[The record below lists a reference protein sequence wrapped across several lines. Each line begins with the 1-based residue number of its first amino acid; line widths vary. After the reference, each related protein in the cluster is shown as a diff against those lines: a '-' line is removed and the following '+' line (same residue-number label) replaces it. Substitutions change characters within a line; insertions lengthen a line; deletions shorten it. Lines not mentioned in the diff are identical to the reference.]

1 VRVSTSDQE
10 TVLVIGASGRH
21 GGTGARVV
29 ERLQAAGR
37 VVRAL
42 VRSDDDRAERLRQS
56 GVQTLVGDLHDRR
69 TLLPALDGADSV
81 YVAYPVA
88 AGIVDAL
95 MNVASVIREQGSS
108 PHVVIMGSGAA
119 DPNSPSGIARAHAL
133 SEELLLQLGVN
144 ITAVRGSAFFYE
156 NVLGFHADAIRET
169 GVFAN
174 SYGASRPAWISGTD
188 VADLCAAALLDPQS
202 HADTPIVYPPGHE
215 LLSQQQIADIV
226 SEETGREVR
235 YQHISAADWSR
246 QLEAASGGLPNH
258 AMIEHITTNAAMCEN
273 DTTILRKDIDPS
285 ALEAASGRPPLTFRN
300 FVRQHR
306 AAFGAVTA
314 KAGAAPLN
322 DTSPLVRAR
331 KSSSPGEGRNR

>member
-1 VRVSTSDQE
+1 VSVSNSDQE
-10 TVLVIGASGRH
+10 TVLVIGATGRH

-29 ERLQAAGR
+29 ERLQAGGR

-42 VRSDDDRAERLRQS
+42 VRSDDERAERLRRS

-69 TLLPALDGADSV
+69 TLPPALDGVDSV

-95 MNVASVIREQGSS
+95 ANVASVIREQGSS
-108 PHVVIMGSGAA
+108 PHVVIMASGAA
-119 DPNSPSGIARAHAL
+119 DPNSPSGIARAHDL
-133 SEELLLQLGVN
+133 SEELLLRLGVN
-144 ITAVRGSAFFYE
+144 FTAMRGSAFFYE
-156 NVLGFHADAIRET
+156 NILRMHADSIREA
-169 GVFAN
+169 GVIAN
-174 SYGASRPAWISGTD
+174 SYGDARPAWISGTD
-188 VADLCAAALLDPQS
+188 VADLCASALLDPQS

-215 LLSQQQIADIV
+215 LLSQQEIADIV

-235 YQHISAADWSR
+235 YQHITADDWSR

-285 ALEAASGRPPLTFRN
+285 VLEAASGRPPLTFRN

-314 KAGAAPLN
+314 NA
-322 DTSPLVRAR
+322 
-331 KSSSPGEGRNR
+331 

>member
-1 VRVSTSDQE
+1 MRVSNSDQE
-10 TVLVIGASGRH
+10 TVLVIGATGRL

-37 VVRAL
+37 LVRAL
-42 VRSDDDRAERLRQS
+42 VRSDDERAERLRQS

-69 TLLPALDGADSV
+69 TLLPALDGVDSV

-95 MNVASVIREQGSS
+95 ANVASVIREQGSS

-119 DPNSPSGIARAHAL
+119 DPNSASGVARAHDL

-144 ITAVRGSAFFYE
+144 FTAVRGSAFFYE
-156 NVLGFHADAIRET
+156 NILRMHADAIRET
-169 GVFAN
+169 GVLAN
-174 SYGASRPAWISGTD
+174 SFGDARPAWIGGTD
-188 VADLCAAALLDPQS
+188 VADLCAAALLDPQR
-202 HADTPIVYPPGHE
+202 HADTPFVYPPGHE
-215 LLSQQQIADIV
+215 LLSQQEIADIV

-235 YQHISAADWSR
+235 YQHITADDWSR
-246 QLEAASGGLPNH
+246 QLQAHSGGQPNH

-285 ALEAASGRPPLTFRN
+285 ALEAASGRPL
-300 FVRQHR
+300 
-306 AAFGAVTA
+306 
-314 KAGAAPLN
+314 
-322 DTSPLVRAR
+322 
-331 KSSSPGEGRNR
+331 

>member
-1 VRVSTSDQE
+1 
-10 TVLVIGASGRH
+10 VLVIGATGRH

-37 VVRAL
+37 LVRAL
-42 VRSDDDRAERLRQS
+42 VRSDDERAERLRQS

-69 TLLPALDGADSV
+69 TLPPALDGAESV
-81 YVAYPVA
+81 YIAYPVA
-88 AGIVDAL
+88 AGVVDAL
-95 MNVASVIREQGSS
+95 ANVASVIHEQGSS
-108 PHVVIMGSGAA
+108 PHVVIMSSGAA

-133 SEELLLQLGVN
+133 SEELLLQLGVDF
-144 ITAVRGSAFFYE
+144 TAVRGSAFFYE

-174 SYGASRPAWISGTD
+174 SYGDARPAWIAGTD
-188 VADLCAAALLDPQS
+188 AGDLCATALLDPQH
-202 HADTPIVYPPGHE
+202 HANTPMVYPPGHE
-215 LLSQQQIADIV
+215 RLSQHEIADII

-235 YQHISAADWSR
+235 YQHITADEWSR
-246 QLEAASGGLPNH
+246 QLQAHSGGLPNH

-300 FVRQHR
+300 FVRHHR
-306 AAFGAVTA
+306 AAFGAATA
-314 KAGAAPLN
+314 K
-322 DTSPLVRAR
+322 V
-331 KSSSPGEGRNR
+331 

>member
-1 VRVSTSDQE
+1 VSNSDQE
-10 TVLVIGASGRH
+10 TVLVIGATGRH

-37 VVRAL
+37 LVRAL
-42 VRSDDDRAERLRQS
+42 VRSDDERAERLRQS

-69 TLLPALDGADSV
+69 TLLPALDGVDSV

-95 MNVASVIREQGSS
+95 ANVASVIRELGTS
-108 PHVVIMGSGAA
+108 PHVVIMASGAA

-144 ITAVRGSAFFYE
+144 FTAVRGSAFFYE
-156 NVLGFHADAIRET
+156 NVLVLHAYAIRQI

-174 SYGASRPAWISGTD
+174 SFGESRPAWISGTD
-188 VADLCAAALLDPQS
+188 VADLCASALLDPQS

-215 LLSQQQIADIV
+215 LLSQQEIADIV

-235 YQHISAADWSR
+235 YQHITADEWSR
-246 QLEAASGGLPNH
+246 QLQAASGGLPNH
-258 AMIEHITTNAAMCEN
+258 SMIEHITTNAAMCEN

-285 ALEAASGRPPLTFRN
+285 ALAAASGRPPLTFRN

-306 AAFGAVTA
+306 TAFGALTA
-314 KAGAAPLN
+314 NA
-322 DTSPLVRAR
+322 
-331 KSSSPGEGRNR
+331 

>member
-1 VRVSTSDQE
+1 VTASTSDQE
-10 TVLVIGASGRH
+10 TVLVIGATGRH

-37 VVRAL
+37 LVRAL
-42 VRSDDDRAERLRQS
+42 VRADDDRAQRLRES
-56 GVQTLVGDLHDRR
+56 GVQTQVGDLHDRR
-69 TLLPALDGADSV
+69 TLLPALDGAGSV

-95 MNVASVIREQGSS
+95 ANVASVIRELGTS
-108 PHVVIMGSGAA
+108 PHVVIMGAAAA
-119 DPNSPSGIARAHAL
+119 DHNSPSGIARAHAL

-144 ITAVRGSAFFYE
+144 FTSVRGSAFFYE
-156 NVLGFHADAIRET
+156 NVLMLHSDAIRET

-174 SYGASRPAWISGTD
+174 SFGDARPAWISGTD
-188 VADLCAAALLDPQS
+188 VADLCATALLDPQS
-202 HADTPIVYPPGHE
+202 HANTPFIYPPGHE
-215 LLSQQQIADIV
+215 LLSQQEIANII

-235 YQHISAADWSR
+235 YQHITADEWSR
-246 QLEAASGGLPNH
+246 QLRAHSGGLPNH

-273 DTTILRKDIDPS
+273 DTTILRRDIDPC

-314 KAGAAPLN
+314 K
-322 DTSPLVRAR
+322 V
-331 KSSSPGEGRNR
+331 

>member
-1 VRVSTSDQE
+1 VSNSDRE
-10 TVLVIGASGRH
+10 TVLVIGATGRH

-37 VVRAL
+37 LVRAL
-42 VRSDDDRAERLRQS
+42 VRSDYERAERLRQS

-69 TLLPALDGADSV
+69 TLLPALDGVDSV

-95 MNVASVIREQGSS
+95 ANVASVIRELGTS
-108 PHVVIMGSGAA
+108 PHVVIMASGAA

-144 ITAVRGSAFFYE
+144 FTAVRGSAFFYE
-156 NVLGFHADAIRET
+156 NVLVLHAYAIRQI

-174 SYGASRPAWISGTD
+174 SYGDARPAWISGTD
-188 VADLCAAALLDPQS
+188 VADLCASALLDPQS

-215 LLSQQQIADIV
+215 LLSQQEIADIV

-235 YQHISAADWSR
+235 YQHITADEWSR
-246 QLEAASGGLPNH
+246 QLQAASGGLPNH
-258 AMIEHITTNAAMCEN
+258 SMIEHITTNAAMCEN

-314 KAGAAPLN
+314 NA
-322 DTSPLVRAR
+322 
-331 KSSSPGEGRNR
+331 

>member
-1 VRVSTSDQE
+1 
-10 TVLVIGASGRH
+10 
-21 GGTGARVV
+21 
-29 ERLQAAGR
+29 
-37 VVRAL
+37 
-42 VRSDDDRAERLRQS
+42 
-56 GVQTLVGDLHDRR
+56 
-69 TLLPALDGADSV
+69 V

-95 MNVASVIREQGSS
+95 ANVASVIRELGTS
-108 PHVVIMGSGAA
+108 PHVVIMASGAA

-144 ITAVRGSAFFYE
+144 FTAVRGSAFFYE
-156 NVLGFHADAIRET
+156 NVLVLHAYAIRQI

-174 SYGASRPAWISGTD
+174 SYGDARPAWISGTD
-188 VADLCAAALLDPQS
+188 VADLCASALLDPQS

-215 LLSQQQIADIV
+215 LLSQQEIADIV

-235 YQHISAADWSR
+235 YQHITADEWSR
-246 QLEAASGGLPNH
+246 QLQAASGGLPNH
-258 AMIEHITTNAAMCEN
+258 SMIEHITTNAAMCEN

-314 KAGAAPLN
+314 NA
-322 DTSPLVRAR
+322 
-331 KSSSPGEGRNR
+331 

>member
-1 VRVSTSDQE
+1 MRVSNSDQE
-10 TVLVIGASGRH
+10 TVLVIGATGRH

-37 VVRAL
+37 LVRAL
-42 VRSDDDRAERLRQS
+42 VRSDDERAERLRQS

-69 TLLPALDGADSV
+69 ALLPALDGVDSV

-95 MNVASVIREQGSS
+95 ANVASVIRELGTS
-108 PHVVIMGSGAA
+108 PHVVIMASGAA

-144 ITAVRGSAFFYE
+144 FTAVRGSAFFYE
-156 NVLGFHADAIRET
+156 NVLVLHAYAIRQI

-174 SYGASRPAWISGTD
+174 SFGVSRPAWISGTD
-188 VADLCAAALLDPQS
+188 VADLCASALLDPQS

-215 LLSQQQIADIV
+215 LLSQQEIADIV

-235 YQHISAADWSR
+235 YQHITADEWSR
-246 QLEAASGGLPNH
+246 QLQAASGGLPNH
-258 AMIEHITTNAAMCEN
+258 SMIEHITTNAAMCEN
-273 DTTILRKDIDPS
+273 DTTILRKDIDPPPS
-285 ALEAASGRPPLTFRN
+285 KRP
-300 FVRQHR
+300 
-306 AAFGAVTA
+306 A
-314 KAGAAPLN
+314 AAPL
-322 DTSPLVRAR
+322 
-331 KSSSPGEGRNR
+331 